1 MTEQPSP
8 RGASEPA
15 ARAAA
20 AASIRPHPV
29 LSGYYADEDGRR
41 AFLDQIFDET
51 SADYDRIEKLIG
63 FGSGPWYRRQALR
76 RAGLVADMRVV
87 DVGIGTGLVAREAV
101 AIVGDPTRVIGVD
114 PSAGMMACAR
124 LPAGVRLIEG
134 VAEAIPLGAGCAD
147 FVSMGFALRHVG
159 SLAAAFS
166 EFHRILAPGGR
177 LVVLELTKPSGRLG
191 AALLKCYL
199 RAVVPSLAR
208 MSASSERTPMI
219 WRYYWDTIEA
229 CVAPA
234 TVVDQLRAAGFGDV
248 RRHVE
253 LGIFS
258 EYTARRER

>member
-1 MTEQPSP
+1 MTEHPSP
-8 RGASEPA
+8 PQSSERA
-15 ARAAA
+15 ARVPA
-20 AASIRPHPV
+20 AASVAPHPV
-29 LSGYYADEDGRR
+29 LGGYYADEHGRR
-41 AFLDQIFDET
+41 AFLDRIFDET
-51 SADYDRIEKLIG
+51 AADYDRIEKLIG

-76 RAGLVADMRVV
+76 RAGLAPGMRVV
-87 DVGIGTGLVAREAV
+87 DVGVGTGLVAREAV
-101 AIVGDPTRVIGVD
+101 TIVGDPTCVIGVD
-114 PSAGMMACAR
+114 PSAGMMACSH
-124 LPAGVRLIEG
+124 LPAGVGLIEG
-134 VAEAIPLGAGCAD
+134 VAEAIPLGDGCAD

-159 SLAAAFS
+159 SLPAAFS

-177 LVVLELTKPSGRLG
+177 LVVLELTKPSGRIG

-208 MSASSERTPMI
+208 ISASSERTPTI

-258 EYTARRER
+258 EYTARRGR